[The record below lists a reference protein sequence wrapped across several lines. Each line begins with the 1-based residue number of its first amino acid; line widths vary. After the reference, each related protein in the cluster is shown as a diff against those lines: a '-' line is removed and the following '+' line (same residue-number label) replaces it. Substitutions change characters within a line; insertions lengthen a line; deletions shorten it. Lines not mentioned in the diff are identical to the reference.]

1 MRILVVGSGKMGR
14 AVEALALAAGHHV
27 TVLGSKDNADSR
39 GIRERKG
46 AFDAAIEFTEPGVA
60 AANAVACLESG
71 IPVVVGTTGWYE
83 QRERVE
89 QRARD
94 VSGALLIAPNFSLG
108 VALATEVARAAAA
121 IFAPHAQFE
130 AALVET
136 HHSAKK
142 DAPSGTARSIG
153 AAAEGGLGR
162 GIPIT
167 SVRVG
172 AVPGTHTL
180 IFDGPFEQIVITHE
194 ARDRRVFADGA
205 LRAATWLAGR
215 TGVFTM
221 RDVTAIPER

>member
-1 MRILVVGSGKMGR
+1 MRLLVIGSGKMGR
-14 AVEALALAAGHHV
+14 AVEALALAAGHDV
-27 TVLGSKDNADSR
+27 TVLGSKENASSH

-46 AFDAAIEFTEPGVA
+46 VVDAAIEFTEPGSA
-60 AANAVACLESG
+60 AANAVACLEAG

-83 QRERVE
+83 QRELVE
-89 QRARD
+89 RRARELN
-94 VSGALLIAPNFSLG
+94 GALLIAPNFSLG

-121 IFAPHAQFE
+121 IFAPHPQFE
-130 AALVET
+130 PALVET

-153 AAAEGGLGR
+153 AAAEGSLGR
-162 GIPIT
+162 EIPIT

-221 RDVTAIPER
+221 RDVTAAPER